1 MNNITVKRL
10 VWNALLLALLVVCSY
25 ISFPIGTVNITLQ
38 VFAVFLIVLLSKSF
52 DAIII
57 TCLYAIMGTIGLPVF
72 SSFSAG
78 GFASATYGFILG
90 FILSSILIYIYNL
103 LSKNN
108 NNYHLLIKGIIV
120 LIGIYVIGLP
130 YACLILKSDLFSML
144 VYFLPYIAIDIL
156 KMIFASFVY
165 KRLAKIL

>member
-10 VWNALLLALLVVCSY
+10 VWNALLLALLVICSY

-72 SSFSAG
+72 SSFSVG
-78 GFASATYGFILG
+78 GFSTDTDGFILG
-90 FILSSILIYIYNL
+90 FIFSSILHYTYKL

>member
-10 VWNALLLALLVVCSY
+10 VWNALLLALLVICSY

-72 SSFSAG
+72 SAFSAG

-108 NNYHLLIKGIIV
+108 NLLIKGIIF

>member
-10 VWNALLLALLVVCSY
+10 VWNALLLALLVICSY

-72 SSFSAG
+72 SAFSAG

-108 NNYHLLIKGIIV
+108 NLLIKGIIF

-130 YACLILKSDLFSML
+130 YACLFLKSDLFSML